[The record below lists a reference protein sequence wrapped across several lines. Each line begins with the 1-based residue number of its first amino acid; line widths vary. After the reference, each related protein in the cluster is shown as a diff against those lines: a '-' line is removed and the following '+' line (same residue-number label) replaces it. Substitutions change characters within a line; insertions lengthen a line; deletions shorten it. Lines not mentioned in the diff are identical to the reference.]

1 MNSLN
6 QKSVHNL
13 VLYFQVHQPVRLRP
27 YRFFDIGLSDDYF
40 DDDQNLTIMHR
51 VARQCYL
58 PANKVISKI
67 IRKYPQVKVAF
78 SISGV
83 TLQQMKA
90 YAGDVLDSFAELASH
105 PSVEFLAE
113 TSHHSLASLMPG
125 DEFENQ
131 VMTHVAQMHEYF
143 GVRPAIFRNT
153 ELIYNDA
160 IGSRVT

>member
-1 MNSLN
+1 MPLRSISRKPRDWPAPFVVCWLTKAFRKRCVKTAGRKSKTCRGIELQLKSKTYIMNSLN

-90 YAGDVLDSFAELASH
+90 YAGDVLDSFAELA
-105 PSVEFLAE
+105 
-113 TSHHSLASLMPG
+113 
-125 DEFENQ
+125 
-131 VMTHVAQMHEYF
+131 
-143 GVRPAIFRNT
+143 
-153 ELIYNDA
+153 
-160 IGSRVT
+160 